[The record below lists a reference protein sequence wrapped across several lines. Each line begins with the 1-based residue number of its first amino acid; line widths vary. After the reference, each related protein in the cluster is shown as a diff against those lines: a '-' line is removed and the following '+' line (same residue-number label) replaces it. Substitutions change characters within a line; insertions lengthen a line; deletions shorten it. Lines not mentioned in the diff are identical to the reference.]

1 MRKLLRRL
9 MICCMIAAFL
19 WCIDIICG
27 KRKSNECL
35 LRCPAVASSDSPD
48 EPSIKW
54 NIEDRVLASI
64 RQDLATVSDVSVAK
78 DYLKQ
83 NIPKIQHMVQ
93 KAISENSCLG
103 TADFVLSEMIVEEL
117 IGHWAYTVGSDLF
130 DRLRDLE

>member
-1 MRKLLRRL
+1 MRKLLKRL

-19 WCIDIICG
+19 WCTDIICG
-27 KRKSNECL
+27 KRNLSECL
-35 LRCPAVASSDSPD
+35 IRFPVVASSDSPD

-64 RQDLATVSDVSVAK
+64 RQDLATVSDVSAAK

-93 KAISENSCLG
+93 KAISENSCLKL
-103 TADFVLSEMIVEEL
+103 ADSFSL
-117 IGHWAYTVGSDLF
+117 TD
-130 DRLRDLE
+130 

>member
-27 KRKSNECL
+27 KRKMSECL
-35 LRCPAVASSDSPD
+35 IRCPAVSSSDSPD
-48 EPSIKW
+48 DLSIRWKTT
-54 NIEDRVLASI
+54 DSVFSGI
-64 RQDLATVSDVSVAK
+64 RQDLATVSDISVAK

-93 KAISENSCLG
+93 KAISENSCLR
-103 TADFVLSEMIVEEL
+103 TADSVLSEMTVEEL
-117 IGHWAYTVGSDLF
+117 IGHWVYSVGFYLF